1 MSIRWKLLIVLLI
14 FSVTPLLV
22 YIALN
27 QRVVRE
33 LQDTFSDRTDVL
45 FTRIIGND
53 LQDTARDFAKSLGLE
68 MHSMEISLKNLARD
82 TERSLADNSMAI
94 PHIYFTDD
102 FNDPLRAPDDLFPST
117 KFIKQITP
125 VENSPITVS
134 LEHQVFMLAPGIERQ
149 AVAMDSVRLNR
160 LLGINRDFEHD
171 FGERIYWQNF
181 YL

>member
-33 LQDTFSDRTDVL
+33 LQETFSDRTDVL

-68 MHSMEISLKNLARD
+68 MHSMEISLKKSGQR
-82 TERSLADNSMAI
+82 
-94 PHIYFTDD
+94 H
-102 FNDPLRAPDDLFPST
+102 
-117 KFIKQITP
+117 
-125 VENSPITVS
+125 
-134 LEHQVFMLAPGIERQ
+134 
-149 AVAMDSVRLNR
+149 
-160 LLGINRDFEHD
+160 
-171 FGERIYWQNF
+171 
-181 YL
+181 